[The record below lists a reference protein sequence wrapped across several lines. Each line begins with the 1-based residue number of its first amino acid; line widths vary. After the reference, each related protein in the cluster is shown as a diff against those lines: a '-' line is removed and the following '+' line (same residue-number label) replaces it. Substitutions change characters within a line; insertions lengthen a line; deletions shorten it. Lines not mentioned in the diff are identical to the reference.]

1 MRDDCRG
8 WGTEDITLEE
18 HSTYEAGHAV
28 MYYLLDEGKAT
39 DFVPLDR
46 SIMQPPFPGVRAEPH
61 SMEWG
66 ALTGNLGSMLTGAQ
80 VLLAGWIAQHEPPD
94 STRDLDLK
102 AIRVRRA
109 RHLLTA
115 YAEEYVSDDDLALR
129 DRAAAEWLT
138 QMHETVRGHIHAAWP
153 AVVALAD
160 TIRTQGKTLD
170 KQQVYAL
177 IRTTLRRR

>member
-1 MRDDCRG
+1 MQDDCRG
-8 WGTEDITLEE
+8 WGTEDVTLEE
-18 HSTYEAGHAV
+18 HSHYEAGQAV
-28 MYYLLDEGKAT
+28 MYYLLDSGKAL

-61 SMEWG
+61 GMEWG

-80 VLLAGWIAQHEPPD
+80 VLLAGWIAQHEQPG
-94 STRDLDLK
+94 STRDLDPK

-129 DRAAAEWLT
+129 DRAAGEWLA

-153 AVVALAD
+153 AVVALAGA
-160 TIRTQGKTLD
+160 IRAGSETLD
-170 KQQVYAL
+170 KARAYAL
-177 IRTTLRRR
+177 IKTALKRR